1 MQISHILVVLSA
13 TAASLATP
21 IVDAEQ
27 AEFEAIAAK
36 YDIELTGAGA
46 SGFAIMSRSGE
57 NCYENGENWGNK
69 RDYALDRAGRWCS
82 GNGGAESYRQGQNK
96 VGCYNLN
103 SNKKVNFQIQNLQNR
118 RVSLSSEACF
128 RFLRGIINAC
138 SRGGRNGNGAWNWR
152 ADANAGSC

>member
-1 MQISHILVVLSA
+1 MQISHVLLVLSA

-27 AEFEAIAAK
+27 TEFEAIAAK
-36 YDIELTGAGA
+36 YDIELTGAGT
-46 SGFAIMSRSGE
+46 SDFTIMSGE
-57 NCYENGENWGNK
+57 NCYDRGETWGNK

-82 GNGGAESYRQGQNK
+82 GNGGAKSYRQGQNK

-118 RVSLSSEACF
+118 DVSLSSEACF
-128 RFLRGIINAC
+128 RFLRGVINAC